1 MSIVFVEAFCG
12 MAAVSLKLI
21 GGNEASPPVSRH
33 GAKTGYAL
41 SILAALGLTPGMN
54 NVQII
59 LNDIDPF
66 IYNLW
71 SQIVDTKIKREVVSI
86 LGKWDKCKIYRHVL
100 DPESATSSCPHCRG
114 FGRRV
119 ESKLYDELVGAYKK
133 NGGLW
138 EGPRGIAQW
147 LVIRAWSRVF
157 EHNNGPTMYLGP
169 DRPSVARKDLN
180 TCFATRLKGIRGR
193 TSSMPNL
200 APVSVLNVSALDIE
214 PIPNSFL
221 YMDPPYIE
229 GQGYS
234 ETFPRE
240 KVIEI
245 ARRWDAVGATVAI
258 SEADKVVDDWYSI
271 DISPYRRQSG
281 RRSKGFFQFKSR
293 EILTLNRMPV
303 SII

>member
-1 MSIVFVEAFCG
+1 MGIIFVEAFCG
-12 MAAVSLKLI
+12 MSAVSLKLI
-21 GGNEASPPVSRH
+21 GGNDVSPPVSRH

-41 SILAALGLTPGMN
+41 SILAAIGLTPGMSG
-54 NVQII
+54 VHII
-59 LNDIDPF
+59 LNDLDPF

-71 SQIVDTKIKREVVSI
+71 SQITDPKIKREVVKI
-86 LGKWDKCKIYRHVL
+86 LDKWDQCKIYRHVI
-100 DPESATSSCPHCRG
+100 DPESATPACPHCRG

-138 EGPRGIAQW
+138 PGSRGIAQW
-147 LVIRAWSRVF
+147 MVIRAWSRVF
-157 EHNNGPTMYLGP
+157 EHNEGPSMYLGP
-169 DRPSVARKDLN
+169 DRPSVARKGLN
-180 TCFATRLKGIRGR
+180 TCFATRLKGIKSR
-193 TSSMPNL
+193 TERMP
-200 APVSVLNVSALDIE
+200 AFASVDVLNISALDLK
-214 PIPNSFL
+214 PIPGSFL
-221 YMDPPYIE
+221 YMDPPYVD

-234 ETFPRE
+234 HAFPRE

-258 SEADKVVDDWYSI
+258 SEADKVVDDWHSI

-281 RRSKGFFQFKSR
+281 RRSKDFFTKKSR
-293 EILTLNRMPV
+293 EILTLNKMPV